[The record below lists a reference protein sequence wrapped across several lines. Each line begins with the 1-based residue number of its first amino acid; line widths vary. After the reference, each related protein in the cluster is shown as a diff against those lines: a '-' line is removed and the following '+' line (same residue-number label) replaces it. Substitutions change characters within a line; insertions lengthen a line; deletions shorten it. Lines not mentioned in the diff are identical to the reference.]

1 MDDTGIANDRMC
13 FFFALFI
20 FFDDNFLIKTIL
32 STVGFISH
40 HHNISPFG
48 QRLLA
53 TLKLEHRGE
62 DNAICFST
70 IQQVAQIF
78 LAGCLYRYLAQK
90 RRTLGKLRVK
100 LIVKV
105 NAVSH
110 HNNSWTVQSFLQQM
124 GIEYHRQRFSTA
136 LRMPEHTA
144 LAIRFGGNFGLF
156 NSFSHRK
163 ILVVSSQNLNRLLPI
178 TGKQDKIFQNIQQSC
193 FLEHS
198 LIECVKLRIRR
209 IFVIAILC
217 FPLHKTVKSRSDCS
231 RLIGR
236 KVADY
241 ADCIII
247 EHRRDVLHV
256 VPNLVVCVFCAHF
269 VLGRTFQFDQNQ
281 RQTVDK
287 QNNIR
292 AAVVSIFHEGILVYH
307 IEIIFVCICIIN
319 QLYYRRPFFTLDCVF
334 DRDTVLQIVHK
345 DNILLQQAS
354 CIKIIQFQDGFINCH
369 SRKAAIQPHQTIPQN
384 IVQQRAAVIC
394 SVHIRSINVG
404 VTHIFK

>member
-1 MDDTGIANDRMC
+1 MRFCTDDFFPILRVIVATRHNYADFFVPCRAQLQKFSINLHRNRARIRYDHCLTCQEIGAVLFVVVNNIFAQGLNGRICPQHTLHLPQHLFAFFNRCSVRLLFQCVVGRINQGQCILVEVEFDNTALVVNRTRCAILHSLCHIVNIDIITKNFTRISIFCRNRRSRKAYVGCIWQGIMDDTGIANDRMC

-32 STVGFISH
+32 STVGFIRH

-144 LAIRFGGNFGLF
+144 LTVRFSGNFSFF
-156 NSFSHRK
+156 NCFPHRE
-163 ILVVSSQNLNRLLPI
+163 ILMIPRQNLELLLSI
-178 TGKQDKIFQNIQQSC
+178 AREQN
-193 FLEHS
+193 
-198 LIECVKLRIRR
+198 
-209 IFVIAILC
+209 
-217 FPLHKTVKSRSDCS
+217 
-231 RLIGR
+231 
-236 KVADY
+236 KV
-241 ADCIII
+241 
-247 EHRRDVLHV
+247 
-256 VPNLVVCVFCAHF
+256 F
-269 VLGRTFQFDQNQ
+269 
-281 RQTVDK
+281 
-287 QNNIR
+287 
-292 AAVVSIFHEGILVYH
+292 
-307 IEIIFVCICIIN
+307 
-319 QLYYRRPFFTLDCVF
+319 
-334 DRDTVLQIVHK
+334 
-345 DNILLQQAS
+345 
-354 CIKIIQFQDGFINCH
+354 
-369 SRKAAIQPHQTIPQN
+369 
-384 IVQQRAAVIC
+384 
-394 SVHIRSINVG
+394 
-404 VTHIFK
+404 

>member
-1 MDDTGIANDRMC
+1 MVDNIFAQGLNGRICPQHTLHLPQHLFAFFNRCSVRLLFQCVVGRINQGQCILVEVEFDNTALVVNRTRCAILHSLCHIVNIDIITKNFTRISIFCRNRRSRKAYVGCIWQGIMDDTGIANDRMC

-32 STVGFISH
+32 STVGFIRH

-236 KVADY
+236 KVTDY

-247 EHRRDVLHV
+247 EHRRNVLHI
-256 VPNLVVCVFCAHF
+256 VPNLVICVFCAHF
-269 VLGRTFQFDQNQ
+269 VLGR
-281 RQTVDK
+281 
-287 QNNIR
+287 
-292 AAVVSIFHEGILVYH
+292 AL
-307 IEIIFVCICIIN
+307 
-319 QLYYRRPFFTLDCVF
+319 
-334 DRDTVLQIVHK
+334 
-345 DNILLQQAS
+345 
-354 CIKIIQFQDGFINCH
+354 
-369 SRKAAIQPHQTIPQN
+369 
-384 IVQQRAAVIC
+384 
-394 SVHIRSINVG
+394 
-404 VTHIFK
+404 

>member
-32 STVGFISH
+32 STVGFIRH

-178 TGKQDKIFQNIQQSC
+178 TGKQDKIFQNIQQPG
-193 FLEHS
+193 FLEHP
-198 LIECVKLRIRR
+198 LIEGVKLRIRR

-236 KVADY
+236 KVTDY

-247 EHRRDVLHV
+247 EHRRNVLHI
-256 VPNLVVCVFCAHF
+256 VPNLVICVFCAHF
-269 VLGRTFQFDQNQ
+269 VLGR
-281 RQTVDK
+281 
-287 QNNIR
+287 
-292 AAVVSIFHEGILVYH
+292 AL
-307 IEIIFVCICIIN
+307 
-319 QLYYRRPFFTLDCVF
+319 
-334 DRDTVLQIVHK
+334 
-345 DNILLQQAS
+345 
-354 CIKIIQFQDGFINCH
+354 
-369 SRKAAIQPHQTIPQN
+369 
-384 IVQQRAAVIC
+384 
-394 SVHIRSINVG
+394 
-404 VTHIFK
+404 